1 MISQVW
7 ELPFRR
13 VVLVGCFGDKGRR
26 SALVKSGRRPRILR
40 PAGIHQLAE
49 VPVERPRLELAAA
62 LGAFPHGLDDAR
74 SVQVLFGQRQQDVKH
89 GGLQTQVTFDFALF
103 PAFGCASDL
112 RCHRTGGT
120 RDEAR
125 YRNPPSRSS
134 PYPLMARVGSGSF
147 PSKSEGRP

>member
-1 MISQVW
+1 MQVSRTP
-7 ELPFRR
+7 LATAALGA
-13 VVLVGCFGDKGRR
+13 VALSIVGEAYRGAE
-26 SALVKSGRRPRILR
+26 SAM
-40 PAGIHQLAE
+40 AQE
-49 VPVERPRLELAAA
+49 AAA
-62 LGAFPHGLDDAR
+62 LGAFPHSLDDAM
-74 SVQVLFGQRQQDVKH
+74 SVQVLFGQCQQDVKH
-89 GGLQTQVTFDFALF
+89 DGLQTQVTFDFALF
-103 PAFGCASDL
+103 PSFECASDL